1 MYVKVETE
9 QLTIIRLNQVKLR
22 SEEYI
27 NLWDAINA
35 DGNVQ
40 NVDRTTILPA
50 TYVGSPRHM
59 HEYA

>member
-27 NLWDAINA
+27 ILWDAINA

-40 NVDRTTILPA
+40 NVA

>member
-50 TYVGSPRHM
+50 TYAGSP
-59 HEYA
+59 